1 MWVLVFVLLHPV
13 FGQAEATVL
22 AQFPTHRAC
31 QRERDR
37 IGYEMA
43 ASYPY
48 ERDFVLECRVRGPQW
63 RA

>member
-1 MWVLVFVLLHPV
+1 MWILVIV
-13 FGQAEATVL
+13 FLNLPSVTVQEL
-22 AQFPTHRAC
+22 ARYDTRQAC
-31 QRERDR
+31 QVERDR